1 MNQLSGEARLS
12 ARLQELRA
20 ELARGETQLAELDQR
35 RAAMRDTLLRISGAV
50 QVLQELLEQ
59 HPALPDL
66 FRAQSAPDALESAPA
81 PVEMVSPLPG
91 VPE

>member
-1 MNQLSGEARLS
+1 MNQLSSEARLS

-20 ELARGETQLAELDQR
+20 ELARGEAQLAELDQR

-59 HPALPDL
+59 HPAPPGL
-66 FRAQSAPDALESAPA
+66 FPAPETAPA
-81 PVEMVSPLPG
+81 PAEMASPMPG

>member
-35 RAAMRDTLLRISGAV
+35 RAAMRDT
-50 QVLQELLEQ
+50 
-59 HPALPDL
+59 H
-66 FRAQSAPDALESAPA
+66 
-81 PVEMVSPLPG
+81 
-91 VPE
+91 